1 MCATNVSSK
10 ETKLNMLARRSL
22 KNLAMEEKKLC
33 PPSRTCHARRI
44 QHPQIKHATAKRKP
58 KHCIEEGSNLSEGNS
73 DA

>member
-1 MCATNVSSK
+1 
-10 ETKLNMLARRSL
+10 
-22 KNLAMEEKKLC
+22 MEEKKLC